1 MYEIENKLFK
11 RQLGPKTQKWTEISE
26 VNDAIKNE
34 EERHGANSK
43 KHLFE

>member
-1 MYEIENKLFK
+1 MYENKLFK

-34 EERHGANSK
+34 ELILRNTYLNS
-43 KHLFE
+43 